1 MDISKLTKKPQL
13 TKIEISD
20 KDIVD
25 QYGDIVSFWI
35 IDEMDISTY
44 FNFYKLQQ
52 SQDSNQLNE
61 LLRTLILK
69 EDGTPAI
76 ASDEILPVNLTLAV
90 LVAINDFLGKS
101 NTKQVD
107 PEIGVDQ
114 N

>member
-52 SQDSNQLNE
+52 SQESNQLNE
-61 LLRTLILK
+61 LLRSLILK
-69 EDGTPAI
+69 EDGMPAI

>member
-25 QYGDIVSFWI
+25 QYGDTVSFWI

-52 SQDSNQLNE
+52 SQESNQLNE
-61 LLRTLILK
+61 LLRSLILK
-69 EDGTPAI
+69 EDGMPAI

>member
-1 MDISKLTKKPQL
+1 MDISKFAKKPQL

-25 QYGDIVSFWI
+25 MYGDTVSFWI
-35 IDEMDISTY
+35 MDEMDIATY

-52 SQDSNQLNE
+52 SQNSEQLNE
-61 LLRTLILK
+61 LLRGLILK
-69 EDGTPAI
+69 EDGS
-76 ASDEILPVNLTLAV
+76 ASLADDEVLPVNLTLAV

-101 NTKQVD
+101 TAKQV
-107 PEIGVDQ
+107 ETTTGGEQ

>member
-20 KDIVD
+20 ADIVEN
-25 QYGDIVSFWI
+25 YGDSITFWM
-35 IDEMDISTY
+35 IDEMDINTY

-52 SQDSNQLNE
+52 SQDSDLLND
-61 LLRTLILK
+61 LLRKIILK

-76 ASDEILPVNLTLAV
+76 AKDEVLPINITLAV

-101 NTKQVD
+101 NTKQVE
-107 PEIGVDQ
+107 PVTGGEQ

>member
-1 MDISKLTKKPQL
+1 MDITKLTKKPQL

-20 KDIVD
+20 VDIVET
-25 QYGDIVSFWI
+25 YGEPIIFWM
-35 IDEMDISTY
+35 IDEMDIATY

-52 SQDSNQLNE
+52 NQDSE
-61 LLRTLILK
+61 LLNDLLRKIILK

-76 ASDEILPVNLTLAV
+76 AKDEVLPINITLAV

-101 NTKQVD
+101 STKQAAALTGG
-107 PEIGVDQ
+107 EQ